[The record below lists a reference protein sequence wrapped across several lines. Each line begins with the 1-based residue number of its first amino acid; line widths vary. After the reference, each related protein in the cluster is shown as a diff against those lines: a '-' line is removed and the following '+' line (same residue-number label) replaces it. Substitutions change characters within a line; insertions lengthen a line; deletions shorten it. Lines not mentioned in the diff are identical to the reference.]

1 MRQGKVPAAF
11 VRRMRTINMLSA
23 TTLMKIED
31 DFLLPFDVMDVH
43 HILDVLISQ
52 DAIIDQLDSDELS
65 YALTTG
71 NIRPLQEIAG
81 ANPLLMKGLT
91 SGWMNLFIN
100 EPFDP
105 LCVML
110 AMRAKA
116 MLDLVDEEGKSYNLI
131 RKLGFGFI
139 DFGEIEGEEP
149 GDPGDY
155 YPPAID
161 NPIGLP
167 EAPGPAPPG
176 PDDPGYTPPAPM
188 PGEPGGGDGGG
199 TGGSGG
205 GSAPWGFGSGA
216 GDLGGA
222 VSGSSTTPPVG
233 GDPCAD
239 VDNPE
244 ETVSFSY
251 TTQQMAVSETQ
262 DFAVTGM
269 HPRWSYENY
278 TWKISGGGGSIYST
292 GGDPEDAIGGPTEEG
307 YDEDAHVAAF
317 GVTYTAPAANA
328 DCLNNPTIELWC
340 GGALMASLTIAV
352 NAVEGGIWKVN
363 YYYDAEIIPTAF
375 DECTQTT
382 GTCVGCYISHVKR
395 AKYSRIKCDGSNF
408 VEEGHFYV
416 VGSTG
421 TCNAPWQ
428 CEYCAVG
435 ETCPGSCEG
444 KCPYPTDEEII
455 ENAVANC
462 GEVDLRT
469 EGDLAA
475 GCCPEQLL

>member
-1 MRQGKVPAAF
+1 MFRKVPPKIYWPATSRQVEAQMRQGKVPAAF

-43 HILDVLISQ
+43 HVLDALISQ
-52 DAIIDQLDSDELS
+52 DAIIDQIDSDELS

-71 NIRPLQEIAG
+71 NIHPLREIAET
-81 ANPLLMKGLT
+81 NPLLLKGFT
-91 SGWMNLFIN
+91 GGWMNLFIN

-199 TGGSGG
+199 TGGSGA

-222 VSGSSTTPPVG
+222 VGGGRTSPPVG

-244 ETVSFSY
+244 ETITMGY
-251 TTQQMAVSETQ
+251 TTQQMQVDEEQELTVVGA
-262 DFAVTGM
+262 

-278 TWKISGGGGSIYST
+278 HWEIASGGGELST
-292 GGDPEDAIGGPTEEG
+292 DVGFETI
-307 YDEDAHVAAF
+307 
-317 GVTYTAPAANA
+317 YTAPEENPN
-328 DCLNNPTIELWC
+328 CENNSTINLIC
-340 GGALMASLTIAV
+340 GGEVMASLTIAV
-352 NAVEGGIWKVN
+352 NALDVVTRAVSIWTDKSCRTSGDFKFCKASHYMYKCNGDFYSTYDPCTEGEIQGTQYGDCEACYAKTPQYTLGCGSVPSSINYWVN
-363 YYYDAEIIPTAF
+363 
-375 DECTQTT
+375 
-382 GTCVGCYISHVKR
+382 
-395 AKYSRIKCDGSNF
+395 GS
-408 VEEGHFYV
+408 
-416 VGSTG
+416 
-421 TCNAPWQ
+421 PR
-428 CEYCAVG
+428 
-435 ETCPGSCEG
+435 
-444 KCPYPTDEEII
+444 
-455 ENAVANC
+455 
-462 GEVDLRT
+462 DLRT
-469 EGDLAA
+469 EEMKTA
-475 GCCPEQLL
+475 GCCPEELL